1 MDNSFLLNIK
11 KQNKLIKKSVAKK
24 DIYSLI
30 NLIKNYKNAEDKKN
44 LMINSL
50 NKISTKSNYF
60 LKINILII
68 SNLSYN
74 VFKRV
79 IEEKFLL
86 SRAKIDLNFE
96 NYNTILNSKINFE
109 KYDSIIIFPDKS
121 DFEEISKITNKNKYT
136 INDLSS
142 IKKFYN
148 MLFKNIK
155 LKSSARIFLSNLNM
169 YSDYE
174 YKKFSNVIKINKFS
188 LINKVNSFFKNTSLR
203 LKFFLVDNNTLS
215 NKFSLRRRLDL
226 EKFNFARIPFSSIF
240 AEYFFP
246 ILSNYIVSSFGKTKK
261 VLVLDLDNTLWGGI
275 LGDDGFNNIEI
286 NSKTI
291 RGKSFRNFQKTILNL
306 KKRGILLAICSK
318 NNIENVKNVFKKNKN
333 LILKYKDFIVVRCN
347 WKNKANNIIEISE
360 ELNLNLDSFVF
371 IDDNKAE
378 RELVRSYLP
387 KVEVPEI
394 PENPIHFSDI
404 VLNSFLFES
413 TNFTREDA
421 SRNKSYLADK
431 KRNSLKTKSVN
442 NDEYLKSLEMKA
454 DISSF
459 KKNNLN
465 RIVQLFQRSNQFNLT
480 TNRYNHLQLKKI
492 ISDKSFVTFQVSLKD
507 KFFKYGIISLLVC
520 RINNTNLIIEN
531 WVMSCRVLSR
541 TLENFILSQLKKV
554 CKNKKLTNIIGVY
567 KPSLKNFMVKEL
579 YVNLGFKS
587 ILIKKKKTEYV
598 FNTDKNLIRKHYIK

>member
-203 LKFFLVDNNTLS
+203 LKIFLVDNNTLS

-306 KKRGILLAICSK
+306 KKEEFFLPYVQKI
-318 NNIENVKNVFKKNKN
+318 
-333 LILKYKDFIVVRCN
+333 ILK
-347 WKNKANNIIEISE
+347 
-360 ELNLNLDSFVF
+360 
-371 IDDNKAE
+371 
-378 RELVRSYLP
+378 
-387 KVEVPEI
+387 
-394 PENPIHFSDI
+394 
-404 VLNSFLFES
+404 
-413 TNFTREDA
+413 
-421 SRNKSYLADK
+421 
-431 KRNSLKTKSVN
+431 
-442 NDEYLKSLEMKA
+442 M
-454 DISSF
+454 
-459 KKNNLN
+459 
-465 RIVQLFQRSNQFNLT
+465 
-480 TNRYNHLQLKKI
+480 
-492 ISDKSFVTFQVSLKD
+492 
-507 KFFKYGIISLLVC
+507 
-520 RINNTNLIIEN
+520 
-531 WVMSCRVLSR
+531 
-541 TLENFILSQLKKV
+541 
-554 CKNKKLTNIIGVY
+554 
-567 KPSLKNFMVKEL
+567 
-579 YVNLGFKS
+579 
-587 ILIKKKKTEYV
+587 
-598 FNTDKNLIRKHYIK
+598 

>member
-1 MDNSFLLNIK
+1 ML
-11 KQNKLIKKSVAKK
+11 
-24 DIYSLI
+24 
-30 NLIKNYKNAEDKKN
+30 
-44 LMINSL
+44 NSL
-50 NKISTKSNYF
+50 NKISTNNKHF

-68 SNLSYN
+68 SNLSFN

-86 SRAKIDLNFE
+86 SEAKVDLDFE
-96 NYNTILNSKINFE
+96 NYNAILNSRINFE
-109 KYDSIIIFPDKS
+109 KYDCIVIFPDKS

-136 INDLSS
+136 ISDLNR

-148 MLFKNIK
+148 LLFKNIK
-155 LKSSARIFLSNLNM
+155 LKSSARIFLNNLNT

-174 YKKFSNVIKINKFS
+174 CKKFSSTIKINKFS
-188 LINKVNSFFKNTSLR
+188 LINKVNNFFKNTSFR

-215 NKFSLRRRLDL
+215 NKFSLRKRLDI
-226 EKFNFARIPFSSIF
+226 EKFLFARIPFSSFF

-246 ILSNYIVSSFGKTKK
+246 ILSNYIISSFGKTKK
-261 VLVLDLDNTLWGGI
+261 VLVLDLDNTLWGGV
-275 LGDDGFNNIEI
+275 LGDDGFNKIEI
-286 NSKTI
+286 NSKTV
-291 RGKSFRNFQKTILNL
+291 RGKIFRNFQKTILNL
-306 KKRGILLAICSK
+306 KKRGVLLAICSK
-318 NNIENVKNVFKKNKN
+318 NNIENVRNVFKENKN
-333 LILKYKDFIVVRCN
+333 LILKYKDFIVVKCN

-360 ELNLNLDSFVF
+360 ELNLDLDSFVF

-378 RELVRSYLP
+378 RELVRSYLSR
-387 KVEVPEI
+387 VEVPEI

-454 DISSF
+454 GISSF
-459 KKNNLN
+459 KKNSLN
-465 RIVQLFQRSNQFNLT
+465 RVVQLFQRSNQFNLT

-492 ISDKSFVTFQVSLKD
+492 ISNKSFITLQVSLKD

-520 RINNTNLIIEN
+520 RVNNSNLIIEN

-554 CKNKKLTNIIGVY
+554 CKNKKLTNIIGIY
-567 KPSLKNFMVKEL
+567 KPSLKNFIVKEL
-579 YVNLGFKS
+579 YINLGFKS
-587 ILIKKKKTEYV
+587 ISIKKKKTEYV
-598 FNTDKNLIRKHYIK
+598 FNIDKNLIRKHYIK